1 MKREQLR
8 SLQSR
13 SPWCCLFSACICLGA
28 EKITSIC
35 QNCSSVS
42 FFMRQWEVQ
51 IISLSNANTQREG
64 EKRREGGRRRER
76 GGRGGILE
84 RVGEAFNHCFIFRSS
99 NFIFWVS
106 EGFGEEKNKFKKS
119 LFFFF
124 LFSACKQ
131 IAKSKVTKKKS
142 ENLEIFSLS
151 NYLFANSGTLGVFRL
166 YIPARFSSTIGL
178 FCQPSRLQCV

>member
-106 EGFGEEKNKFKKS
+106 EGFGEEKNKFKKIT
-119 LFFFF
+119 FFFF
-124 LFSACKQ
+124 PLFCMQ
-131 IAKSKVTKKKS
+131 TNHKVESNKKKKKAKTWKYFH
-142 ENLEIFSLS
+142 LAITFSQTAVLWGF
-151 NYLFANSGTLGVFRL
+151 FAC
-166 YIPARFSSTIGL
+166 I
-178 FCQPSRLQCV
+178 SRHVSAPQ